1 MHHPDQPEQPEH
13 PDNLPPGGDA
23 GDHRAGDG
31 APDPAPEAA
40 EGGDGEDSPVDER
53 ASDAPATADLNPI
66 LAEWEFEPGRTNVR
80 FVRTR
85 AGSRAI
91 QIRLELGILQLA
103 YTGRPDGERPHGEDS
118 LLDWQLKRLQAHV
131 GTNGTPEGF
140 RISGRDCDALRDE
153 GVQYYHRYVALFA
166 LDDYEGVVR
175 DTRRNLRLFDLCRDF
190 GTSQADRTVLE
201 QYRPFVT
208 MMRARAEAALA
219 LRVQS
224 APAALAAV
232 DRALAELRE
241 HFEEAGSANGFDQS
255 NEVML
260 LRGMRDALVPR
271 LPVSQRSEL
280 EGRLRAAL
288 EAENYELAAILR
300 DELKQ
305 LE

>member
-1 MHHPDQPEQPEH
+1 MNHPDQPDQPDL
-13 PDNLPPGGDA
+13 PDDQPGGGA
-23 GDHRAGDG
+23 GGPPEGEAG
-31 APDPAPEAA
+31 ADPSPEAA
-40 EGGDGEDSPVDER
+40 GGGSGGGTPVDDLGL
-53 ASDAPATADLNPI
+53 DATEAADLSPI
-66 LAEWEFEPGRTNVR
+66 LQGWEFEPGRTNVR
-80 FVRTR
+80 FVRTL
-85 AGSRAI
+85 AGDRAI

-103 YTGRPDGERPHGEDS
+103 YQGRPDGERPHGEDS
-118 LLDWQLKRLQAHV
+118 LLDWQLKRLQAHIAA
-131 GTNGTPEGF
+131 NGSPEGF

-153 GVQYYHRYVALFA
+153 GIQYYHRYVALFA

-190 GTSQADRTVLE
+190 GASQADRTVLE
-201 QYRPFVT
+201 QHRPFVT

-241 HFEEAGSANGFDQS
+241 HFEESGSANGFDQS

-280 EGRLRAAL
+280 EGRLRAAI

-305 LE
+305 ME

>member
-1 MHHPDQPEQPEH
+1 MHDPDQPEQPDH
-13 PDNLPPGGDA
+13 PEDRTPGDPRGGGSD
-23 GDHRAGDG
+23 
-31 APDPAPEAA
+31 PEPAPERA
-40 EGGDGEDSPVDER
+40 GGGAGDDSPADDP
-53 ASDAPATADLNPI
+53 ASDAPPAADLTPI
-66 LAEWEFEPGRTNVR
+66 LADWEFEPGRTNVR

-85 AGSRAI
+85 DGGRAI

-103 YTGRPDGERPHGEDS
+103 YAGRPDGERPHGEDS
-118 LLDWQLKRLQAHV
+118 LLDWQLKRLQAHLASQ
-131 GTNGTPEGF
+131 GTPEGF

-190 GTSQADRTVLE
+190 GASQADRTVLE

-219 LRVQS
+219 LCVQS

-241 HFEEAGSANGFDQS
+241 HFEQAGSAHGFDQS

-280 EGRLRAAL
+280 EGRLRVAI